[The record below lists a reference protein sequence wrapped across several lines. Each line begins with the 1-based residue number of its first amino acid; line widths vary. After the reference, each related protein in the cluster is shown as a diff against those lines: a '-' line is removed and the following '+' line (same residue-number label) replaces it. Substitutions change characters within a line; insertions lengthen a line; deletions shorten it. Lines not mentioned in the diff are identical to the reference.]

1 MQMKSSVRS
10 VRTRGKVTLGSR
22 ERKRLTQL
30 LLSVVLFLVVLLG
43 KGTVSTGIFQGGQE
57 LLQLIRSDTDFAG
70 AFSALGTAVA
80 EGEPVLATLGKIS
93 VQIFGGEPA
102 EEKTEKIR
110 EIGSGA
116 QAAAAALTRRPTAET
131 MLLSLG
137 VTMPVQ
143 EPEQVE
149 QPEQPEQPEPE
160 PTPEIPAYT
169 GPALPAGAT
178 MEYCDLGLAGTVT
191 PVLGELSSAYGYRD
205 HPLDGEYSFHKGV
218 DLAADKGTP
227 IAAFAAGTVDFIGES
242 DAYGL
247 YIQLKHGNGI
257 TTFYCHCSELF
268 AQKGEHVELGQTI
281 AAVGNTGKTTGS
293 HLHFELKSDGVLLN
307 PTYYIETL

>member
-1 MQMKSSVRS
+1 MQMKNSVSSARA
-10 VRTRGKVTLGSR
+10 RGKVTLGLR

-43 KGTVSTGIFQGGQE
+43 KGTVSTGIFHGGQE
-57 LLQLIRSDTDFAG
+57 LLQLIRTDTDFAG
-70 AFSALGTAVA
+70 AFSTLGTAVA
-80 EGEPVLATLGKIS
+80 GGEPVLATLGKLS
-93 VQIFGGEPA
+93 VQIFGGET
-102 EEKTEKIR
+102 EEEAGENN
-110 EIGSGA
+110 EIGPAA
-116 QAAAAALTRRPTAET
+116 QAAAAALTRKPTAET

-137 VTMPVQ
+137 VTAPIE

-149 QPEQPEQPEPE
+149 QAEPQPEPMPE

-178 MEYCDLGLAGTVT
+178 MEYYDLGLAGTVT
-191 PVLGELSSAYGYRD
+191 PVLGELSSAYGYRN
-205 HPLDGEYSFHKGV
+205 HPLDGNYSFHKGV

-227 IAAFAAGTVDFIGES
+227 VAAFAAGTVDYIGES

-247 YIQLKHGNGI
+247 YIQLNHGNGI
-257 TTFYCHCSELF
+257 TTFYCHCSELY
-268 AQKGEHVELGQTI
+268 ARKGEMVELGQTI

>member
-10 VRTRGKVTLGSR
+10 ARTRGKVTLGLR

-70 AFSALGTAVA
+70 VFSTLGTAVA

-93 VQIFGGEPA
+93 VQIFGGEPV
-102 EEKTEKIR
+102 EEETEKIR

-137 VTMPVQ
+137 VTMPAQ
-143 EPEQVE
+143 ELEQVE
-149 QPEQPEQPEPE
+149 QSEPTPQPE

-178 MEYCDLGLAGTVT
+178 MEYCDLALENTVT

-227 IAAFAAGTVDFIGES
+227 IAAFASGTVDYIGES

-247 YIQLKHGNGI
+247 YIQLNHGNGI

-268 AQKGEHVELGQTI
+268 ARKGETVKIGQTI
-281 AAVGNTGKTTGS
+281 AAVGNTGNATGS

-307 PTYYIETL
+307 PMYYIETL